1 MKTSTLHAISKIY
14 SAMPQKFFKSLE
26 VFIKYEYFI
35 FVWNLKKIFRSL
47 LKGKRENSLFF
58 HYFYVNI

>member
-26 VFIKYEYFI
+26 VFMKYEYFI
-35 FVWNLKKIFRSL
+35 FVWNLKKRYL
-47 LKGKRENSLFF
+47 D
-58 HYFYVNI
+58 FY